1 MPEAQIIEL
10 LVNGGANAAFAGFLL
25 WQFFYQQKRLDARD
39 QRSEKRED
47 ALRKKYEDDQEQ
59 LRSRYDAVIKMYVDN
74 EAKIK
79 DSIITEIGQID
90 MQLDQVEKKV
100 DELTVK
106 LQSLSEIVSELK
118 MREIARTQIQQNGI
132 APAS

>member
-132 APAS
+132 APA

>member
-39 QRSEKRED
+39 HRSEKRED

-59 LRSRYDAVIKMYVDN
+59 LRARYDAVIKMYVDN

-79 DSIITEIGQID
+79 DSIITEIGQINL
-90 MQLDQVEKKV
+90 MIG
-100 DELTVK
+100 
-106 LQSLSEIVSELK
+106 SMLSTNCAVSG
-118 MREIARTQIQQNGI
+118 IGTPTNAQQMLEYI
-132 APAS
+132 I

>member
-39 QRSEKRED
+39 HRSEKRED

-59 LRSRYDAVIKMYVDN
+59 LRARYDAVIKMYVDN

-90 MQLDQVEKKV
+90 LQLDQVEKKV
-100 DELTVK
+100 DELTAK

-132 APAS
+132 APA